1 MAEPHA
7 SPPPVNGGHGHLA
20 EAVARLR
27 PFLAIALIVVLADQV
42 SKVVIRGW
50 LAVGESWPGRD
61 GLLQLTH
68 VENSGA
74 AFGILQ
80 DARVFLLIMPV
91 VGIGALLVFL
101 YVAPI
106 SGRLYTTALAFV
118 LGGATGNFIDRATG
132 EGSVTDFID
141 PTHYPAFNL
150 ADSAIVVGVATIV
163 LLSFFEDSDEPAA
176 AEPAESGE

>member
-1 MAEPHA
+1 
-7 SPPPVNGGHGHLA
+7 
-20 EAVARLR
+20 
-27 PFLAIALIVVLADQV
+27 
-42 SKVVIRGW
+42 
-50 LAVGESWPGRD
+50 
-61 GLLQLTH
+61 
-68 VENSGA
+68 
-74 AFGILQ
+74 
-80 DARVFLLIMPV
+80 
-91 VGIGALLVFL
+91 
-101 YVAPI
+101 
-106 SGRLYTTALAFV
+106 V